1 MPPRL
6 MYLNSSPFPN
16 IGRDARRRSVH
27 FRDSDLST
35 SVALKGQYRSS
46 QHAHTSVSH
55 NVRGFKGLVG
65 REGVSRSYLVLM
77 KIGPRPR
84 LSCRA
89 RSGSTPSPVFGT
101 ERRDG
106 EQGCSSRVAAS
117 QNLIHVKGPVLSRA
131 IAVLQKRL
139 LGNSRPECQA
149 LDVEPGSGIR
159 QRLGNL
165 RRHQSLPAHKP
176 VTSALGAMRDELP
189 EDASLCAATAHAW
202 PPSMNSARTNQKRG
216 ADDHGGSRRVIG
228 SVRPARTER
237 SGSSRHPSFRPE
249 SLLQDLWVHQIP
261 RQSTSRSLLRFRGA
275 RAYRPS
281 TTRW

>member
-6 MYLNSSPFPN
+6 MYLNSSPFSN

-117 QNLIHVKGPVLSRA
+117 QNLIHVKGPVLIARSRSFRSVFLA
-131 IAVLQKRL
+131 ILGLNVRL
-139 LGNSRPECQA
+139 WTSSQAPEF
-149 LDVEPGSGIR
+149 GSG
-159 QRLGNL
+159 LGIYD
-165 RRHQSLPAHKP
+165 
-176 VTSALGAMRDELP
+176 VTNP
-189 EDASLCAATAHAW
+189 CQ
-202 PPSMNSARTNQKRG
+202 PTN
-216 ADDHGGSRRVIG
+216 
-228 SVRPARTER
+228 P
-237 SGSSRHPSFRPE
+237 
-249 SLLQDLWVHQIP
+249 
-261 RQSTSRSLLRFRGA
+261 
-275 RAYRPS
+275 
-281 TTRW
+281 